1 MITAHSKAISAQ
13 TLIMLMLLLTALSST
28 AQDSTSYRVDL
39 SERDV
44 QQVTIEARFRGVIGE
59 TLEFHLP
66 VWRSGQYLIIDPV
79 GTMSGTEVTDSAGSA
94 LPFRQTAKSSWQ
106 VQREGAALDDV
117 IVRYRIYADSL
128 GDRTRHVDSEHAF

>member
-1 MITAHSKAISAQ
+1 
-13 TLIMLMLLLTALSST
+13 MLMLLLTALSST

-44 QQVTIEARFRGVIGE
+44 QQVIIEARFRGVIGE

-106 VQREGAALDDV
+106 VQREGAAPDAV
-117 IVRYRIYADSL
+117 IVRLSL
-128 GDRTRHVDSEHAF
+128 IHISEPTRPR